1 MAKKSCALTMLQ
13 KGDSVITEAINV
25 GVSREEKRLAALLP
39 PGMIPKRKSVSGE
52 SKKTLS
58 KTDKLLKREV
68 TSYPSITSVELK
80 NKHHKLLH
88 NVSTRTIRHRL
99 QKDLGLPC
107 RRAVAKLLM
116 FTAAMKKKRIN
127 FCKNY

>member
-1 MAKKSCALTMLQ
+1 M
-13 KGDSVITEAINV
+13 ITEAINV

-52 SKKTLS
+52 FKKTSS

-68 TSYPSITSVELK
+68 TSYPSITAIQLK

-88 NVSTRTIRHRL
+88 NVSTRTICHRL
-99 QKDLGLPC
+99 QKVLGLPC
-107 RRAVAKLLM
+107 RRAAKSPCSLQQWRRKGST
-116 FTAAMKKKRIN
+116 FARNIDIG
-127 FCKNY
+127 